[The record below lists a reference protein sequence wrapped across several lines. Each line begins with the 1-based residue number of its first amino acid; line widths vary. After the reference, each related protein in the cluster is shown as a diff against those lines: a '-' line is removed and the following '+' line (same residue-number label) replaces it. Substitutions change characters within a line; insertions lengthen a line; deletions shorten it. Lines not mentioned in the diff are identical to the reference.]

1 MKKNILKIS
10 IDKTINYG
18 KKLLKNIDVSIN
30 SVLFGFLII
39 FVVIALF
46 AYSSTLK
53 KKRLEAIDTFISS
66 NETVLLKN
74 YLLNQIKSHYFEYD
88 YIVKNNDTM
97 ESILKKFSVK
107 KKEISFIVKEIKK
120 RKLSN
125 IVPNQ
130 KIKFVLR
137 RSADKEDM
145 EVLKVEYPI
154 SKTTYVNI
162 DKGSSGLEI
171 TKNVTQLFK
180 KKIPSK
186 K

>member
-1 MKKNILKIS
+1 MKIS

-39 FVVIALF
+39 FVVSALF

-74 YLLNQIKSHYFEYD
+74 YLLNQIKSPYFEYD

-107 KKEISFIVKEIKK
+107 KKEVSFIVKEIK
-120 RKLSN
+120 
-125 IVPNQ
+125 
-130 KIKFVLR
+130 
-137 RSADKEDM
+137 
-145 EVLKVEYPI
+145 
-154 SKTTYVNI
+154 
-162 DKGSSGLEI
+162 
-171 TKNVTQLFK
+171 
-180 KKIPSK
+180 
-186 K
+186 

>member
-10 IDKTINYG
+10 TDKTINYG

-39 FVVIALF
+39 FVVSALF

-74 YLLNQIKSHYFEYD
+74 YLLNQIKSPYFEYD

-107 KKEISFIVKEIKK
+107 KKK
-120 RKLSN
+120 
-125 IVPNQ
+125 
-130 KIKFVLR
+130 
-137 RSADKEDM
+137 
-145 EVLKVEYPI
+145 
-154 SKTTYVNI
+154 
-162 DKGSSGLEI
+162 
-171 TKNVTQLFK
+171 
-180 KKIPSK
+180 
-186 K
+186 